1 MSLLDK
7 KNKGGKSLRF
17 PSDKVADHDDY
28 MMFTVY
34 EYQPPFRKANCI
46 GKAGGNLWGSR
57 YSQYDT
63 TGFGGGELK
72 NSPYKNMILYMPED
86 INDSHTRSWAGKG
99 VTNLQRAGLRA
110 FGAGLDAAPGL
121 MNNLTA
127 ENVSAAAQSML
138 PKDAAQQGKA
148 LLKQVVIEQA
158 SAAAGVDPSVAF
170 GGVLGQVANPNLEV
184 MFDSVGLRE
193 FSFGWTMVPRN
204 QKESLII
211 KEMIWQ
217 FKKAS
222 APSMEQDGWF
232 MKVPNVF
239 KIEYKQ
245 GSRTN
250 HWLNKMKACAL
261 TSVNV
266 NYTSGG
272 NYATYADGAPIAVSI
287 GLSFKELKMVLSQD
301 FGDSFS
307 SSQQYY

>member
-7 KNKGGKSLRF
+7 KNKSGKSLRF

-63 TGFGGGELK
+63 TGFGGGELSG
-72 NSPYKNMILYMPED
+72 SPYKNMIIYMPED
-86 INDSHTRSWAGKG
+86 ITDAHTRSWGQQSFN
-99 VTNLQRAGLRA
+99 NLQRAGLRA

-121 MNNLTA
+121 MDNITA
-127 ENVSAAAQSML
+127 ESVTSAAKSML

-148 LLKQVVIEQA
+148 FLKQQLVTTA
-158 SAAAGVDPSVAF
+158 SQAAGVDPNAAF

-184 MFDSVGLRE
+184 MFDAVGLRD

-239 KIEYKQ
+239 RIEYKQ
-245 GSRTN
+245 GSKTN
-250 HWLNKMKACAL
+250 HWLNRMKACAL
-261 TSVNV
+261 TGVSV
-266 NYTSGG
+266 NYTG
-272 NYATYADGAPIAVSI
+272 NGSYATYADGAPIAVQI
-287 GLSFKELKMVLSQD
+287 GLQFKELKMVLSQD
-301 FGDSFS
+301 FGDKFNAG
-307 SSQQYY
+307 QQYY